1 MFDRGSYN
9 NSLENDIDGDDNDDD
24 EIDDDDGFVCNV
36 LCVGVFCF
44 WLDNFKL
51 VNKFSPIVEIEDTKN
66 FFWFSLYF
74 LTFKV
79 Y

>member
-24 EIDDDDGFVCNV
+24 DDEIDDDGFVCNV

-66 FFWFSLYF
+66 FFMVFVVF
-74 LTFKV
+74 FNI
-79 Y
+79 